1 MKINVILAFNTSIY
15 SLACKITEQKSN
27 TTSYLCKVCF
37 SLEYFKKTSIMVI
50 ILAIHINFPS
60 KSVLHLFQRL
70 AETFLLTLLQL
81 SSLLLLIFFIGV
93 FFHLANLN
101 WFCLLIQ
108 FLPPPLFPI
117 QIILCPWS
125 FEWSHVNTH
134 PLLLLLC

>member
-1 MKINVILAFNTSIY
+1 
-15 SLACKITEQKSN
+15 
-27 TTSYLCKVCF
+27 
-37 SLEYFKKTSIMVI
+37 MVI

-101 WFCLLIQ
+101 WFCLLI
-108 FLPPPLFPI
+108 
-117 QIILCPWS
+117 
-125 FEWSHVNTH
+125 
-134 PLLLLLC
+134 